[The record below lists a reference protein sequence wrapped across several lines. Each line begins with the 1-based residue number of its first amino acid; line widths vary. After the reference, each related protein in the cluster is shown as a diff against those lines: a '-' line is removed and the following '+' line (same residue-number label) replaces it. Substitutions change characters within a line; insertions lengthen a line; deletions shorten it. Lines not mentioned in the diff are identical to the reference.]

1 VASGFKDYWNWFRFL
16 PSPAFSTSL
25 SLSSSDLTLV
35 QGISEAVPRGF
46 SPAVVFF
53 PETVLG
59 IEFFV
64 AELL

>member
-1 VASGFKDYWNWFRFL
+1 L
-16 PSPAFSTSL
+16 P
-25 SLSSSDLTLV
+25 SSDLTLV
-35 QGISEAVPRGF
+35 QDISEAVPRGF